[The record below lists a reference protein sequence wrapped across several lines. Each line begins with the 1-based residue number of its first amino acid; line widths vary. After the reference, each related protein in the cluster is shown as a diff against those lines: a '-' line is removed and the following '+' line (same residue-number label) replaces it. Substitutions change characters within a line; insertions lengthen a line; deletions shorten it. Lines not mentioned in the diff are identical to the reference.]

1 MHLDFIFEV
10 QEMSEKNLKKR
21 LEFQQKMISRQ
32 SEQIDG
38 LKSKIAELELTIE
51 KKDELIKS
59 VDYLR
64 KELIDN
70 IDEIKQKKNEYEKLI
85 KQLKDMEKIMN
96 QEVYRNRWNL
106 VRLLIK

>member
-38 LKSKIAELELTIE
+38 LKTKIAELELTIE

-64 KELIDN
+64 KELADN
-70 IDEIKQKKNEYEKLI
+70 INEIKQKKNEYEKLI
-85 KQLKDMEKIMN
+85 KELKDMKNIMN
-96 QEVYRNRWNL
+96 KEVYKGRWNL

>member
-64 KELIDN
+64 KELADN
-70 IDEIKQKKNEYEKLI
+70 INEIKQKKNEYEKLI
-85 KQLKDMEKIMN
+85 KELKDMKNIMN
-96 QEVYRNRWNL
+96 KEVYKNRWNL

>member
-1 MHLDFIFEV
+1 MDEV

-38 LKSKIAELELTIE
+38 LKTKIAELELTIE

-59 VDYLR
+59 VDFLR
-64 KELIDN
+64 KELTDN
-70 IDEIKQKKNEYEKLI
+70 VNEIKQKKIEYEKLI
-85 KQLKDMEKIMN
+85 KELKDMKKIMN
-96 QEVYRNRWNL
+96 QEVYKNRWNL

>member
-1 MHLDFIFEV
+1 
-10 QEMSEKNLKKR
+10 MSEKNLKKR

-64 KELIDN
+64 KELADN
-70 IDEIKQKKNEYEKLI
+70 INEIKQKKNEYEKLI
-85 KQLKDMEKIMN
+85 KELKVMKNIMN
-96 QEVYRNRWNL
+96 KEVYKGRWNL

>member
-64 KELIDN
+64 KELADN
-70 IDEIKQKKNEYEKLI
+70 INEIKQKKNEYEKLI
-85 KQLKDMEKIMN
+85 KELKVMKNIMN
-96 QEVYRNRWNL
+96 KEVYKGRWNL